1 MIYKTRSKMDSV
13 WDDKC
18 LEGKE
23 IKGVKECQGGWAF
36 QYDGQGL
43 HWGRLEQ
50 NVKPECC
57 PIEII

>member
-1 MIYKTRSKMDSV
+1 MIYKNRSKMDSV

-23 IKGVKECQGGWAF
+23 IKGVKECQGGGAF

-43 HWGRLEQ
+43 
-50 NVKPECC
+50 
-57 PIEII
+57 